1 MKYVCDICQHV
12 CDSIDQLKEHKL
24 KHSDKKKYICQYCRT
39 RGYTKECDR
48 KNHEENCPA
57 KSSSLEKVS
66 IPKSSSS
73 KKGTKK
79 GGPKR
84 KLFSTATTQEHSL
97 VSNNP
102 STSPL
107 SLDPSS
113 FFETEDQAESV
124 SDVPTP
130 RKQLMLN
137 CKNGMSEGF
146 YKNSCSPNVKREQQS
161 SSSSESLPST
171 VKSLKASIKGKHKC
185 SICKQTFQERQQLI
199 QHAEYQHRTRDWR
212 KLFKYRRCVMNFD
225 SEVEF
230 NVHMDQHAKDDALEV
245 KNFKPYKPSPPSKKK
260 KK

>member
-1 MKYVCDICQHV
+1 M
-12 CDSIDQLKEHKL
+12 
-24 KHSDKKKYICQYCRT
+24 
-39 RGYTKECDR
+39 
-48 KNHEENCPA
+48 
-57 KSSSLEKVS
+57 S

-73 KKGTKK
+73 KKGTKR
-79 GGPKR
+79 GGLKR
-84 KLFSTATTQEHSL
+84 KLFSTTTTQEHSL

-102 STSPL
+102 SMSPL

-130 RKQLMLN
+130 CQQPMHN

-146 YKNSCSPNVKREQQS
+146 YKNGCSPHVKHEQQS
-161 SSSSESLPST
+161 FSSSKSLPST
-171 VKSLKASIKGKHKC
+171 VKSPKASIKGKHKC
-185 SICKQTFQERQQLI
+185 SICKQTFQECRQLI
-199 QHAEYQHRTRDWR
+199 QHAEYQHRTRDRR
-212 KLFKYRRCVMNFD
+212 KLFKCRRCVMNFD

-245 KNFKPYKPSPPSKKK
+245 KNFKLYKPPPPSKKK